1 MKSNSLFNRPSIVLS
16 TFILI
21 GVSFFLLTKSIINK
35 PAPVDQTNESN
46 LLQVSTSFFPLAEF
60 AKKIGGDLVQVTTV
74 TPETL
79 EPHDFE
85 PTPGDVTNIYKAD
98 IFLYNGAGVDVWAE
112 RLTPDLDRQGVAV
125 FGFTNDLTLFEADE
139 TLDHQNERSYETIL
153 DPHIWLS
160 PSFVKEN
167 TSRIADVFI
176 SADPEH
182 AAEYA
187 DQAESFKKEL
197 IDLDSEYKKG
207 LENCA
212 NRTIVTSHS
221 AFKYL
226 SKDYDFLVL
235 PITGISPESEPS
247 AGDLAR
253 LSDLI
258 KETGIKYIFLET
270 LANPE
275 LSQTISREN
284 GVEILPFSSLEGRS
298 EEEKLAGSDYLSIMR
313 SNLESLRKAMICR

>member
-1 MKSNSLFNRPSIVLS
+1 M
-16 TFILI
+16 
-21 GVSFFLLTKSIINK
+21 
-35 PAPVDQTNESN
+35 
-46 LLQVSTSFFPLAEF
+46 AEF
-60 AKKIGGDLVQVTTV
+60 AKKIGGDLVQVTTI

-85 PTPGDVTNIYKAD
+85 PTPGDVADIYKTNV
-98 IFLYNGAGVDVWAE
+98 FLYNGAGVDVWAE
-112 RLTPDLDRQGVAV
+112 RLMPDLTKQGVTV

-139 TLDHQNERSYETIL
+139 TLDHQNERSYDIVL

-160 PSFVKEN
+160 PSFVQQN
-167 TSRIADVFI
+167 VSRIADVFI
-176 SADPEH
+176 SVDPEH
-182 AAEYA
+182 GAEYA
-187 DQAESFKKEL
+187 NQAEIFKKEL
-197 IDLDSEYKKG
+197 IDLDSEYKTG

-226 SKDYDFLVL
+226 AKDYNFSVL

-298 EEEKLAGSDYLSIMR
+298 EAEKIAGSDYLSIMR
-313 SNLESLRKAMICR
+313 SNLESLRTAMICR